1 MNVCIMAQEAIQN
14 AVKYILHFG
23 SNVLITNSLTKQV
36 VHYKQHMKTHSWC
49 TWKTWYKCW

>member
-1 MNVCIMAQEAIQN
+1 VIMNVCIMAQEAIQN

-36 VHYKQHMKTHSWC
+36 VHYKQHMKTHS
-49 TWKTWYKCW
+49 